1 MNTDQF
7 TGCSFAFPE
16 GLKVPAAAK
25 SHPELVAELNF
36 GEELTEN
43 NWLSELLQGKTVAEL
58 GCNLGLRAAYLA
70 PCTRQIFCTDPDARR
85 LSLACETFQL
95 NQRRNVVVVDQI
107 TEATPTDALLLDTR
121 RYRDNALPDFLSQ
134 AALLVITGPLPRSTA
149 SRVLEAGYEH
159 LPQYHRAAVFAAP
172 RRQHGV
178 Q

>member
-1 MNTDQF
+1 MNTNQF
-7 TGCSFAFPE
+7 KCCSFAFPE

-25 SHPELVAELNF
+25 SHPELVMELNF
-36 GEELTEN
+36 GEELAEN
-43 NWLSELLQGKTVAEL
+43 NWLSELLRGKTVAEL
-58 GCNLGLRAAYLA
+58 GCSLGLRAAYLA

-85 LSLACETFQL
+85 LSLARETFRL
-95 NQRRNVVVVDQI
+95 NKRRNVVVVDDI
-107 TEATPTDALLLDTR
+107 ANEVPTDVLFVDTR
-121 RYRDNALPDFLSQ
+121 RYYGRVLPGFPPQ

-149 SRVLEAGYEH
+149 SRVLGAGYEH

>member
-7 TGCSFAFPE
+7 TGCSLAFPE
-16 GLKVPAAAK
+16 GLKVPDAAK
-25 SHPELVAELNF
+25 SHPELVAELSF

-70 PCTRQIFCTDPDARR
+70 PCTRRIFCTDPDARR
-85 LSLACETFQL
+85 LSLACETFRL
-95 NQRRNVVVVDQI
+95 NQRRNVVVVDDI
-107 TEATPTDALLLDTR
+107 TKEIPTDVLFIDTR
-121 RYRDNALPDFLSQ
+121 RYSDGSLPEFTAQ
-134 AALLVITGPLPRSTA
+134 APILIVVGPLPRSAA
-149 SRVLEAGYEH
+149 SRILRAGYEH
-159 LPQYHRAAVFAAP
+159 LPQYHRAAVFTAP